1 MSVLFRFK
9 PSGMTRQQYDQVS
22 QRLQASG
29 AWPPDGLQLHVLF
42 GDEGDL
48 MVSEVW
54 KSEEQQRVFSEKLLA
69 ELEQAGVQLTGAP
82 ETFQVHELQQPQA
95 TG

>member
-1 MSVLFRFK
+1 MSVLFRFN
-9 PSGMTRQQYDQVS
+9 PSGMTRQQYDQVT
-22 QRLQASG
+22 QRLQGSG

-48 MVSEVW
+48 KVSEVW
-54 KSEEQQRVFSEKLLA
+54 KSEEQQRTFSAKLLP
-69 ELEQAGVQLTGAP
+69 ELEQAGVQLTGEP